1 MLWFPSLQSWASV
14 AWSHDQIIVTYY
26 LQPQSSSIFAGIH
39 YNKSKWQYKILL
51 YISQKIKAPKA
62 DQIWVDL

>member
-1 MLWFPSLQSWASV
+1 MSYV

-39 YNKSKWQYKILL
+39 YNKSKRPYKILL